1 MLPGAIMDGT
11 KETIP
16 RTLLVESAML
26 VAVTV
31 TLVEEVMIDGAI

>member
-1 MLPGAIMDGT
+1 MDGT
-11 KETIP
+11 KEIIP

-26 VAVTV
+26 VAVTL